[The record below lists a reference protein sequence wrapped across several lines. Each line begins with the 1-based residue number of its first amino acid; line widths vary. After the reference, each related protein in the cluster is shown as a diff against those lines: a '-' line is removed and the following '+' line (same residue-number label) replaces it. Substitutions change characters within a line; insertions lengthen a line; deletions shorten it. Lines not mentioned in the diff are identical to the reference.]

1 MKALLFRRKEVRFA
15 AAMVASRFA
24 AGEGVRF
31 GPLQLTDVDLP
42 ALPGPGWQRVTPL
55 LSGICGSDL
64 ATIDGRAARYFEHLV
79 SFPFVPGHEVVGQL
93 DDGTRVVLE
102 PVLGHEARGVEPP
115 FEGAT
120 PGDGNDYGHLV
131 AGPLKPGI
139 QTGFCASTG
148 GGWSS
153 GLVAHTSQLHR
164 LADDITDEAAVMIE
178 PTAVAVH
185 GVLRAGVEAG
195 ATVAVLGAGT
205 MGLLTVAALHHLL
218 PDVRVIVGA
227 KYRHQQELAA
237 KFGADL
243 VVEPAQLRR
252 SVRRSVGCTMIG
264 NDLSGGADATIDTLG
279 TSSSIREAIGI
290 TRPRGRVVLMGMPAN
305 VHLELTALW
314 HRETELVGAYTY
326 CSEKRPSGERTTSF
340 RLALEMASQFD
351 LASLVSARYPLARFG
366 DAVRHAANAG
376 SRGAVKIVFDL
387 G

>member
-24 AGEGVRF
+24 AGEGVRV
-31 GPLQLTDVDLP
+31 GPLQLTDVDPP
-42 ALPGPGWQRVTPL
+42 ALPGPGWQRITPL

-64 ATIDGRAARYFEHLV
+64 ATIDGRASRYFEHLV

-93 DDGTRVVLE
+93 EDGTRVVIE
-102 PVLGHEARGVEPP
+102 PVLGHEARGGQPP
-115 FEGAT
+115 FPGAT

-139 QTGFCASTG
+139 QIGFCASTG

-153 GLVAHTSQLHR
+153 GFVAHASQLHT
-164 LADDITDEAAVMIE
+164 LTDAMTDEAAVMIE

-185 GVLRAGVEAG
+185 AVLRAGVEPG

-218 PDVRVIVGA
+218 PGVRVIVGA
-227 KYRHQQELAA
+227 KYRHQQELAV

-252 SVRRSVGCTMIG
+252 AVRRAVGCTLIG
-264 NDLSGGADATIDTLG
+264 DDLSGGADATIDTLG
-279 TSSSIREAIGI
+279 TSSSIRGAIGI

-340 RLALEMASQFD
+340 KLALEMANEFD
-351 LASLVSARYPLARFG
+351 LGALVSARYPLARFG
-366 DAVRHAANAG
+366 DAIRHAANAG
-376 SRGAVKIVFDL
+376 RRGAVKVVFDL
-387 G
+387 R